1 VKAMWEKFANWYD
14 HRVLREQIIFA
25 CIVLILVYAIVDFAI
40 LQGLGNEKKALQTR
54 FDMAEK
60 ELGALETQKKVLID
74 GLQNNPGIAKQREVA
89 QLKERVSQL
98 ENDIQEVSAGLV
110 SAEDLPK
117 VIRDILLKSDRLKLL
132 GLVANA
138 PQELVLQAE
147 AINSQIQG
155 EGQQRNEVA
164 NDEAQQE
171 SVGVFKHSVVFR
183 LEGRYRDIHEYL
195 STLESSDWQFYW
207 DEFQYEV
214 TDFPLAVA
222 QITAYTLS
230 TEAGFID
237 E

>member
-138 PQELVLQAE
+138 PQELVL
-147 AINSQIQG
+147 
-155 EGQQRNEVA
+155 
-164 NDEAQQE
+164 